1 MQNVRYNISMGGV
14 CGKYR
19 IRIMKKV
26 KTSHVRA
33 SRSSLPSQAG
43 LVVVGAGVIGCSIAR
58 EATRYI
64 HDVVILEKESDVSC
78 GTSKANNAEV
88 HSGIGEDA
96 GTLKQKLNVQGN
108 QLYDEFVQG
117 LGMQVKRHGMLIV
130 VTQRAIPPDPAGNL
144 SEAEREEIL
153 TRMIPEG
160 IIAYGEK
167 AGIKGLRMLTR
178 DEVFRMEPNVTH
190 EAVAGVFD
198 ETYGLISPYKLTIAL
213 AEHAVINGARVFLD
227 TEVTGFRVEG
237 GRIEAVLTDRG
248 EIATSLVVNAAGVFA
263 DDVANM
269 AGAGGFVIH
278 PRKGA
283 SLLFDRQVTAEY
295 VRSSVAEFRLPGQ
308 KTNQSKGGGAM
319 PTDEGNLQLGPT
331 AIETGDKYDTSIS
344 AEEIEEIFERFHYLL
359 PDFPRDALIS
369 AFSGIRA
376 PTLEEDFVIGASE
389 AVQGF
394 VNVAGIQ
401 SPGLAS
407 APAIAE
413 MVIAILHELGMP
425 GGSRPDFNPVRPK
438 PKRFLELSN
447 AERNALI
454 REDPRWGHI
463 ICRCETVTEME
474 VVNAIHAIIPATNM
488 DAVKR
493 RTRTGMGRCQ
503 GGFCHDR
510 VAAILA
516 EELGIPITAVTKDG
530 EGSPIFVGMAKDFL
544 RGDKA

>member
-1 MQNVRYNISMGGV
+1 MPRQQP
-14 CGKYR
+14 
-19 IRIMKKV
+19 
-26 KTSHVRA
+26 
-33 SRSSLPSQAG
+33 SLPPSAG
-43 LVVVGAGVIGCSIAR
+43 IVIVGAGVIGCSIAR
-58 EATRYI
+58 EVTRYTS
-64 HDVVILEKESDVSC
+64 DVVILEKESDVAD

-96 GTLKQKLNVQGN
+96 GTLKQKLNVRGN
-108 QLYDEFVQG
+108 QLYDEFVQD
-117 LGMQVKRHGMLIV
+117 LGMEVKRHGMLIV
-130 VTQRAIPPDPAGNL
+130 VTQRTIPTDPDGNL
-144 SEAEREEIL
+144 TEAEREEIL
-153 TRMIPEG
+153 TRKIPEG
-160 IIAYGEK
+160 IVAYGEN
-167 AGIKGLRMLTR
+167 AGIKGLRVLTR
-178 DEVFRMEPNVTH
+178 DEVFRMEPNVTK

-227 TEVTGFRVEG
+227 TEVTGFRVED
-237 GRIEAVLTDRG
+237 GRVRSVITDRG
-248 EIATSLVVNAAGVFA
+248 EIETSIVVNAAGVFA
-263 DDVANM
+263 DEVADM

-283 SLLFDRQVTAEY
+283 TLLFDRQVTAEY

-308 KTNQSKGGGAM
+308 RTTQSKGGGAM

-344 AEEIEEIFERFHYLL
+344 AEEIEEIFQRFHYLL

-376 PTLEEDFVIGASE
+376 PTLEEDFVIGASD
-389 AVQGF
+389 AVRGF

-413 MVIAILHELGMP
+413 MVINILHELGMP
-425 GGSRPDFNPVRPK
+425 DTPRPDFDPVRPK
-438 PKRFLELSN
+438 PYRFSELSN
-447 AERNALI
+447 DERDRLI
-454 REDPRWGHI
+454 REDPRWGHV
-463 ICRCETVTEME
+463 ICRCETVAEME

-493 RTRTGMGRCQ
+493 RTRTSMGRCQ
-503 GGFCHDR
+503 GGFCHNR

-516 EELGIPITAVTKDG
+516 QELGIPITAVTKDG
-530 EGSPIFVGMAKDFL
+530 EDSPIFLGVAKDFL
-544 RGDKA
+544 RGEDV

>member
-1 MQNVRYNISMGGV
+1 MRP
-14 CGKYR
+14 GKEGFPAR
-19 IRIMKKV
+19 
-26 KTSHVRA
+26 
-33 SRSSLPSQAG
+33 AG
-43 LVVVGAGVIGCSIAR
+43 LVVVGGGVIGCSIAR
-58 EATRYI
+58 EAARFI
-64 HDVVILEKESDVSC
+64 SDIVILEKESDVSC

-96 GTLKQKLNVQGN
+96 DTLKQKLNVRGN
-108 QLYDEFVQG
+108 QLYDEFVRGLGVELKRQG
-117 LGMQVKRHGMLIV
+117 LLIV
-130 VTQRAIPPDPAGNL
+130 VTQRTVPPGETGGL
-144 SEAEREEIL
+144 SEDERLDIL
-153 TRMIPEG
+153 TRRIPEG

-167 AGIKGLRMLTR
+167 AGIRGLRALTR
-178 DEVFRMEPNVTH
+178 DEVFRQEPNITR

-198 ETYGLISPYKLTIAL
+198 PTYGLISPYKLTIAL
-213 AEHAVINGARVFLD
+213 AEHAVINGAKVFTG
-227 TEVTGFRVEG
+227 TEVTGFKVEG
-237 GRIEAVLTDRG
+237 GEVKAVITDRG

-263 DDVANM
+263 DEVADM

-295 VRSSVAEFRLPGQ
+295 VHSSVAEFRMPGQ
-308 KTNQSKGGGAM
+308 KTSQSKGGGAM
-319 PTDEGNLQLGPT
+319 PTAEGNLQLGPT

-344 AEEIEEIFERFHYLL
+344 AEEIMEIFERFHYLL

-389 AVQGF
+389 AVSGF

-413 MVIAILHELGMP
+413 MVMGILHDLGLP
-425 GGSRPDFNPVRPK
+425 REPRTDFDPVRPAP
-438 PKRFLELSN
+438 PKFSELPHD
-447 AERNALI
+447 ERNRLI
-454 REDPRWGHI
+454 REDPRWGHV

-474 VVNAIHAIIPATNM
+474 VVNAIHSIIPATNM

-516 EELGIPITAVTKDG
+516 QELGMPITAVTKDG
-530 EGSPIFVGMAKDFL
+530 EGSPVFLGEAKDFL
-544 RGDKA
+544 AGEAV

>member
-1 MQNVRYNISMGGV
+1 MNA
-14 CGKYR
+14 
-19 IRIMKKV
+19 V
-26 KTSHVRA
+26 K
-33 SRSSLPSQAG
+33 LPSRAG
-43 LVVVGAGVIGCSIAR
+43 LVVVGGGVIGCSIAR
-58 EATRYI
+58 EASRYTPDI
-64 HDVVILEKESDVSC
+64 VVLEKESDVSC

-96 GTLKQKLNVQGN
+96 GTLKQKLNVRGN
-108 QLYDEFVQG
+108 QLYDGFVQG
-117 LGMQVKRHGMLIV
+117 LGVELKRQGLLIV
-130 VTQRAIPPDPAGNL
+130 VTQRTVPAGGTSGL
-144 SEAEREEIL
+144 GEDERMDIL
-153 TRMIPEG
+153 TRKIPEG
-160 IIAYGEK
+160 IIAYGEN
-167 AGIKGLRMLTR
+167 AGIKGLRALTR
-178 DEVFRMEPNVTH
+178 EEVFRTEPNVTR

-198 ETYGLISPYKLTIAL
+198 PTYGLISPYKLTIAL
-213 AEHAVINGARVFLD
+213 AEHAVINGARVFTD
-227 TEVTGFRVEG
+227 TEVTGFRVEDG
-237 GRIEAVLTDRG
+237 EVKAVITGRG

-263 DDVANM
+263 DDVADM

-295 VRSSVAEFRLPGQ
+295 VHSSVAEFRMPG
-308 KTNQSKGGGAM
+308 TRTTQSKGGGAM
-319 PTDEGNLQLGPT
+319 PTAEGNLQLGPT

-369 AFSGIRA
+369 AFSGVRA
-376 PTLEEDFVIGASE
+376 PTEEEDFVIGASE
-389 AVQGF
+389 AVRGF

-413 MVIAILHELGMP
+413 MVLGILQDLGLP
-425 GGSRPDFNPVRPK
+425 RDARGDFNPVRPAP
-438 PKRFLELSN
+438 PKFSELSH
-447 AERNALI
+447 AERNRLI
-454 REDPRWGHI
+454 REDPRWGHV
-463 ICRCETVTEME
+463 ICRCETVTEKE
-474 VVNAIHAIIPATNM
+474 VVNAIHGIVPATNM

-516 EELGIPITAVTKDG
+516 RELGIPITAVTKDG
-530 EGSPIFVGMAKDFL
+530 EGSPIFLGFAKDFL
-544 RGDKA
+544 GGEAV

>member
-1 MQNVRYNISMGGV
+1 MSEKQP
-14 CGKYR
+14 
-19 IRIMKKV
+19 
-26 KTSHVRA
+26 T
-33 SRSSLPSQAG
+33 LPSSAG
-43 LVVVGAGVIGCSIAR
+43 MVLVGAGVIGCSIAR

-64 HDVVILEKESDVSC
+64 SDVVILEKESDVAD

-96 GTLKQKLNVQGN
+96 GTLKQKLNVRGN
-108 QLYDEFVQG
+108 QLYDDFVQG
-117 LGMQVKRHGMLIV
+117 LGIEVKRHGMLIV
-130 VTQRAIPPDPAGNL
+130 ITQRAIPADPEGKL
-144 SEAEREEIL
+144 TEEERKDIL
-153 TRMIPEG
+153 TRKIPEG
-160 IIAYGEK
+160 IVAYGEN
-167 AGIKGLRMLTR
+167 AGIKGLRVLTR
-178 DEVFRMEPNVTH
+178 DEVFRMEPNVTR
-190 EAVAGVFD
+190 EAVAGVYD
-198 ETYGLISPYKLTIAL
+198 QTYGLISPYKLTIAL
-213 AEHAVINGARVFLD
+213 AEHAVINGAKVFLN
-227 TEVTGFRVEG
+227 TKVTGFRVED
-237 GRIEAVLTDRG
+237 GRVRAAVTERG
-248 EIATSLVVNAAGVFA
+248 EIETSLVVNAAGVFA
-263 DDVANM
+263 DEVADM

-283 SLLFDRQVTAEY
+283 TLLFDRQVTAEY

-308 KTNQSKGGGAM
+308 RTTQSKGGGAM

-376 PTLEEDFVIGASE
+376 PTLEEDFVIGASD

-413 MVIAILHELGMP
+413 MVIGILHELGMP
-425 GGSRPDFNPVRPK
+425 DAPRPDFDPVRPK
-438 PKRFLELSN
+438 PYRFSELSN
-447 AERNALI
+447 DERDKLI
-454 REDPRWGHI
+454 REDPRWGHV

-474 VVNAIHAIIPATNM
+474 VVNAIHAIIPAVNM

-503 GGFCHDR
+503 GGFCHNR

-516 EELGIPITAVTKDG
+516 RELDTPITAVTKDG
-530 EGSPIFVGMAKDFL
+530 EGSPIFLAVAKDFL
-544 RGDKA
+544 RGEEA